1 MTEFYSIPQYF
12 GRGENIYEILKQII
26 VDNFRKNLMRI

>member
-12 GRGENIYEILKQII
+12 GRGKNIQEIFKQII
-26 VDNFRKNLMRI
+26 IDNYRKNEMRI